1 MENKKIKVRIPKE
14 LAEAIKK
21 KAAEKK
27 AKEEKDKKDKKDK
40 IEESEQLNEISPE
53 VMDALQAIGGFGALV
68 GVAFGAVKGLTM
80 QAKKDIIAK
89 FKEEGKEPP
98 TGKDLDALANKAVR
112 VAMDRATGAGSGAD
126 TPSAY

>member
-27 AKEEKDKKDKKDK
+27 AKEEKDKKEK

-68 GVAFGAVKGLTM
+68 GVAFGAAKGLM
-80 QAKKDIIAK
+80 AQAKKEIIAK

-98 TGKDLDALANKAVR
+98 TGKDLDALAAKAVR
-112 VAMDRATGAGSGAD
+112 VAMDRSTGAGAGAD
-126 TPSAY
+126 TPDAY